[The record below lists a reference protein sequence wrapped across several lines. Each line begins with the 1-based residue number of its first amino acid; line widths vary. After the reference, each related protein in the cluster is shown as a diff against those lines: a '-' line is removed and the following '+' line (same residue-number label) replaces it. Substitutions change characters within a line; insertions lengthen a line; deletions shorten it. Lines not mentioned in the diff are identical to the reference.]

1 MLKDFFLN
9 EVEEAI
15 LKAIKDNKLGQAS
28 EFLILEILRLMFLLL
43 PELQKLHRR

>member
-28 EFLILEILRLMFLLL
+28 EYTKGSLMI
-43 PELQKLHRR
+43 EKS